1 MYASRLP
8 SMGRRS
14 AADRRSRE
22 PSRPSSSPA
31 LVLSLPAAA
40 QLPQPGASGVATEV
54 VVTAGA
60 VPEDAVALGV
70 ATTVIDR
77 ATIERSRAATVAD
90 LLRTVPGVD
99 VAQSGGPGG
108 VTSLFLRGTNSN
120 STLVLVD
127 GVKLNSPYFG
137 GVDLSSLGTA
147 NVERIEIVRGPFSAL
162 YGSEAIGGVV
172 QVITRRPGA
181 DGFEGQAH
189 FGLGNASAREG
200 GVNAALRSGPIG
212 VSAGFRRGTIAGDL
226 PNEFFEGTDLSAAL
240 DVQISPDAKT
250 GVTVRRESS
259 RTGIPFSGATATP
272 LRATTAD
279 TTLVSVPVSVVLGA
293 RTTLEAAG
301 TFANDSPTYTDPD
314 DPWGFTFSETKARRA
329 GGRVVLSHTSGANR
343 ISVGTDYEQTKVDN
357 EDSYGVQLDG
367 LTTSTWSVF
376 AEDRLSLAD
385 DRLAITAGVRR
396 DENSAFGASTNP
408 RVALSWR
415 VAPAVK
421 LRAAAGSAFRAPS
434 TGELYYPFSGNPGLQ
449 PEESVSYEAG
459 AEWAL
464 GRGLV
469 FEASL
474 FRSDVKD
481 LIRYDFATFTNVN
494 VGRARMT
501 GAEATSARDAS
512 RPRRGQ
518 ARRTPGS
525 TPRTA
530 TPASRSSGARGTRR
544 AVTVGG
550 DLGRGA
556 SAELTGLYVGERDD
570 VDATTYQRVTNPAYF
585 RVDVAATGPRLF
597 ERVAPFVRV
606 TNLLDRDYD
615 EVAGYPSP
623 GRRFVAGLDLAF

>member
-1 MYASRLP
+1 MNRLV
-8 SMGRRS
+8 RS
-14 AADRRSRE
+14 LLL
-22 PSRPSSSPA
+22 PI
-31 LVLSLPAAA
+31 VLSLPAAA
-40 QLPQPGASGVATEV
+40 QLPQPGPSPVATEV
-54 VVTAGA
+54 VVTAAA
-60 VPEDAVALGV
+60 VPEDAATLGV
-70 ATTVIDR
+70 AATVVDR
-77 ATIERSRAATVAD
+77 AAIERSRATTVAD
-90 LLRTVPGVD
+90 LLRSVPGVD
-99 VAQSGGPGG
+99 VAQSGGAGG

-120 STLVLVD
+120 SALVLVD

-162 YGSEAIGGVV
+162 YGSEALGGVV
-172 QVITRRPGA
+172 QVITRRAVA
-181 DGFEGQAH
+181 DGFAGQAH

-200 GVNAALRSGPIG
+200 GVNAALRSGPVG

-240 DVQISPDAKT
+240 DVQLGANAKA

-259 RTGIPFSGATATP
+259 RTGIPFSGATPTP

-279 TTLVSVPVSVVLGA
+279 TTLVSVPLSLALGA

-301 TFANDSPTYTDPD
+301 TFADDSPTYTDPD

-329 GGRVVLSHTSGANR
+329 GGRVVLSHVAGANR

-367 LTTSTWSVF
+367 LTTRTWSVF

-385 DRLAITAGVRR
+385 DRVAITAGVRR

-408 RVALSWR
+408 RVALSWT
-415 VAPAVK
+415 VAPALKV
-421 LRAAAGSAFRAPS
+421 RAAAGSAFRAPS

-459 AEWAL
+459 AEWTIS
-464 GRGLV
+464 RGFV

-481 LIRYDFATFTNVN
+481 LIRYDFATFANVN

-501 GAEATSARDAS
+501 GAEAVVSGVLSATTWARAAYTWLDAQDLDTGLPLLR
-512 RPRRGQ
+512 RPRHR
-518 ARRTPGS
+518 
-525 TPRTA
+525 
-530 TPASRSSGARGTRR
+530 ASASL
-544 AVTVGG
+544 GG

-570 VDATTYQRVTNPAYF
+570 VDATTYARVTSPAYF
-585 RVDVAATGPRLF
+585 RVDLAATGPRLL
-597 ERVAPFVRV
+597 EHLAPFVRV
-606 TNLLDRDYD
+606 TNLLGRDYV

-623 GRRFVAGLDLAF
+623 GRRWVVGLDVSF

>member
-1 MYASRLP
+1 MNRLFHP
-8 SMGRRS
+8 LL
-14 AADRRSRE
+14 AT
-22 PSRPSSSPA
+22 

-40 QLPQPGASGVATEV
+40 QLPQSGAAGVATEV
-54 VVTAGA
+54 VVTASA
-60 VPEDAVALGV
+60 APEDAVALGV
-70 ATTVIDR
+70 AATVIDR
-77 ATIERSRAATVAD
+77 AAIERSRAATVAD
-90 LLRTVPGVD
+90 LLRSVPGVT

-147 NVERIEIVRGPFSAL
+147 NVERIEVVRGPFSAL

-172 QVITRRPGA
+172 QVITRRA
-181 DGFEGQAH
+181 DTDGFAGQAH
-189 FGLGNASAREG
+189 FGLGNGSAREG
-200 GVNAALRSGPIG
+200 GVNAAFRNGPIG
-212 VSAGFRRGTIAGDL
+212 VTAGFRRGTTGGDL
-226 PNEFFEGTDLSAAL
+226 PNEFFEGTDLSAGL
-240 DVQISPDAKT
+240 DFQIAPDAKA
-250 GVTVRRESS
+250 GITVKRESS

-279 TTLVSVPVSVVLGA
+279 TTLVSVPVSVALGA

-301 TFANDSPTYTDPD
+301 TFANDRPTFSDPD

-343 ISVGTDYEQTKVDN
+343 ISVGTDYERTSVDN

-385 DRLAITAGVRR
+385 ERLAITAGVRR
-396 DENSAFGASTNP
+396 DENSAFGATTNP

-434 TGELYYPFSGNPGLQ
+434 TGELYYPFSGNAALR

-459 AEWAL
+459 AEWAP

-469 FEASL
+469 FEASF
-474 FRSDVKD
+474 FRTNVKD
-481 LIRYDFATFTNVN
+481 LISYDFATSTNEN

-501 GAEATSARDAS
+501 GAEATL
-512 RPRRGQ
+512 RG
-518 ARRTPGS
+518 TIS
-525 TPRTA
+525 TA
-530 TPASRSSGARGTRR
+530 TWASASYTWLDTEDRDTGLPLLRR
-544 AVTVGG
+544 PESRASVTFGG

-556 SAELTGLYVGERDD
+556 TAELTGLYVGERAD
-570 VDATTYQRVTNPAYF
+570 VDVVTYARVTSPAYF
-585 RVDVAATGPRLF
+585 RVDLAATGPRLF
-597 ERVAPFVRV
+597 DHLAPFVRV
-606 TNLLDRDYD
+606 TNLLDRDYA

-623 GRRFVAGLDLAF
+623 GIRFVAGVDVAF

>member
-1 MYASRLP
+1 MNRLV
-8 SMGRRS
+8 RS
-14 AADRRSRE
+14 LLL
-22 PSRPSSSPA
+22 PI
-31 LVLSLPAAA
+31 VLSLPAAA
-40 QLPQPGASGVATEV
+40 QLPQPGSSPVTTEV
-54 VVTAGA
+54 VVTAAA
-60 VPEDAVALGV
+60 VPEDAATLGV
-70 ATTVIDR
+70 AATVVDR
-77 ATIERSRAATVAD
+77 ATIERSRATTVAD
-90 LLRTVPGVD
+90 LLRSVPGVD
-99 VAQSGGPGG
+99 VAQSGGAGG

-120 STLVLVD
+120 SALVLVD

-162 YGSEAIGGVV
+162 YGSEALGGVV
-172 QVITRRPGA
+172 QVITRRAVA
-181 DGFEGQAH
+181 DGFAGQAH

-200 GVNAALRSGPIG
+200 GVNAALRSGPVG

-240 DVQISPDAKT
+240 DVQLGANAKA

-259 RTGIPFSGATATP
+259 RTGIPFSGATPTP

-279 TTLVSVPVSVVLGA
+279 TTLVSVPLSLALGA

-301 TFANDSPTYTDPD
+301 TFADDSPTYTDPD

-329 GGRVVLSHTSGANR
+329 GGRVVLSHVAGANR

-367 LTTSTWSVF
+367 LTTRTWSVF

-385 DRLAITAGVRR
+385 DRVAITAGVRR

-408 RVALSWR
+408 RVALSWT
-415 VAPAVK
+415 VAPALKV
-421 LRAAAGSAFRAPS
+421 RAAAGSAFRAPS

-459 AEWAL
+459 AEWTIS
-464 GRGLV
+464 RGFV

-481 LIRYDFATFTNVN
+481 LIRYDFATFANVN

-501 GAEATSARDAS
+501 GAEAVVSGVLSATTWARAAYTWLDAQDLDTGLPLLR
-512 RPRRGQ
+512 RPRHR
-518 ARRTPGS
+518 
-525 TPRTA
+525 
-530 TPASRSSGARGTRR
+530 ASASL
-544 AVTVGG
+544 GG

-570 VDATTYQRVTNPAYF
+570 VDATTYARVTSPAYF
-585 RVDVAATGPRLF
+585 RVDLAATGPRLL
-597 ERVAPFVRV
+597 EHLAPFVRV
-606 TNLLDRDYD
+606 TNLLGRDYV

-623 GRRFVAGLDLAF
+623 GRRWVVGLDVSF

>member
-1 MYASRLP
+1 MNRLV
-8 SMGRRS
+8 
-14 AADRRSRE
+14 
-22 PSRPSSSPA
+22 RPLLA
-31 LVLSLPAAA
+31 TLVLSLPASA

-77 ATIERSRAATVAD
+77 ATLERSRVSTVAD

-137 GVDLSSLGTA
+137 GVDLSTLGTA

-172 QVITRRPGA
+172 QVITRRA
-181 DGFEGQAH
+181 SVDGLEGQAH

-200 GVNAALRSGPIG
+200 GVNAAFRSGPIG
-212 VSAGFRRGTIAGDL
+212 VTAGFRRGTIGGDL

-240 DVQISPDAKT
+240 DVQISPDART
-250 GVTVRRESS
+250 GVTVKRESS
-259 RTGIPFSGATATP
+259 RTGIPFSGTTATP

-279 TTLVSVPVSVVLGA
+279 TTLVSVPVSAVLGA

-343 ISVGTDYEQTKVDN
+343 ISFGTDYEQTKVDN

-367 LTTSTWSVF
+367 LTTNTWSVF

-408 RVALSWR
+408 RIALSWR

-434 TGELYYPFSGNPGLQ
+434 TGELYYPFSGNPALQ

-501 GAEATSARDAS
+501 GAEATV
-512 RPRRGQ
+512 
-518 ARRTPGS
+518 
-525 TPRTA
+525 
-530 TPASRSSGARGTRR
+530 RGTLSAATWASASYTWLDTEDRDTGLPLLRR
-544 AVTVGG
+544 PKNAAAVTVGG

-570 VDATTYQRVTNPAYF
+570 VDATTFQ
-585 RVDVAATGPRLF
+585 
-597 ERVAPFVRV
+597 RV

-615 EVAGYPSP
+615 EVAGYLSP

>member
-1 MYASRLP
+1 MNRLV
-8 SMGRRS
+8 RS
-14 AADRRSRE
+14 LLL
-22 PSRPSSSPA
+22 PI
-31 LVLSLPAAA
+31 VLSLPAAA
-40 QLPQPGASGVATEV
+40 QLPQPGPSPVATEV
-54 VVTAGA
+54 VVTAAA
-60 VPEDAVALGV
+60 VPEDAATLGV
-70 ATTVIDR
+70 AATVVDR
-77 ATIERSRAATVAD
+77 AAIERSRATTVAD
-90 LLRTVPGVD
+90 LLRSVPGVD
-99 VAQSGGPGG
+99 VAQSGGAGG

-120 STLVLVD
+120 SALVLVD

-162 YGSEAIGGVV
+162 YGSEALGGVV
-172 QVITRRPGA
+172 QVITRRAVA
-181 DGFEGQAH
+181 DGFAGQAH

-200 GVNAALRSGPIG
+200 GVNAALRSGPVG

-240 DVQISPDAKT
+240 DVQLGANAKA

-259 RTGIPFSGATATP
+259 RTGIPFSGATPTP

-279 TTLVSVPVSVVLGA
+279 TTLVSVPLSLALGA

-301 TFANDSPTYTDPD
+301 TFADDSPTYTDPD

-329 GGRVVLSHTSGANR
+329 GGRVVLSHVAGANR

-367 LTTSTWSVF
+367 LTTRTWSVF

-385 DRLAITAGVRR
+385 DRVAITAGVRR

-408 RVALSWR
+408 RVALSWT
-415 VAPAVK
+415 VAPALKV
-421 LRAAAGSAFRAPS
+421 RAAAGSAFRAPS

-459 AEWAL
+459 AEWTIS
-464 GRGLV
+464 RGFV

-481 LIRYDFATFTNVN
+481 LIRYDFATFANVN

-501 GAEATSARDAS
+501 GAEAVVRGVLSATTWARAAYTWLDAQDLDTGLPLLR
-512 RPRRGQ
+512 RPRHR
-518 ARRTPGS
+518 
-525 TPRTA
+525 
-530 TPASRSSGARGTRR
+530 ASASL
-544 AVTVGG
+544 GG

-570 VDATTYQRVTNPAYF
+570 VDATTYARVTSPAYF
-585 RVDVAATGPRLF
+585 RVDLAATGPRLL
-597 ERVAPFVRV
+597 EHLAPFVRV
-606 TNLLDRDYD
+606 TNLLGRDYV

-623 GRRFVAGLDLAF
+623 GRRWVVGLDVSF

>member
-1 MYASRLP
+1 MNRLV
-8 SMGRRS
+8 RS
-14 AADRRSRE
+14 LLL
-22 PSRPSSSPA
+22 PT
-31 LVLSLPAAA
+31 VLSLPAAA
-40 QLPQPGASGVATEV
+40 QLPQPGSSPVTTEV
-54 VVTAGA
+54 VVTAAA
-60 VPEDAVALGV
+60 VPEDAATLGV
-70 ATTVIDR
+70 AATVVDR
-77 ATIERSRAATVAD
+77 ATIERSRATTVAD
-90 LLRTVPGVD
+90 LLRSVPGVD
-99 VAQSGGPGG
+99 VAQSGGAGG

-120 STLVLVD
+120 SALVLVD

-162 YGSEAIGGVV
+162 YGSEALGGVV
-172 QVITRRPGA
+172 QVITRRAVA
-181 DGFEGQAH
+181 DGFAGQAH

-200 GVNAALRSGPIG
+200 GVNAALRSGPVG

-240 DVQISPDAKT
+240 DVQLGANAKA

-259 RTGIPFSGATATP
+259 RTGIPFSGATPTP

-279 TTLVSVPVSVVLGA
+279 TTLVSVPLSLALGA

-301 TFANDSPTYTDPD
+301 TFADDSPTYTDPD

-329 GGRVVLSHTSGANR
+329 GGRVVLSHVAGANR

-367 LTTSTWSVF
+367 LTTRTWSVF

-385 DRLAITAGVRR
+385 DRVAITAGVRR

-408 RVALSWR
+408 RVALSWT
-415 VAPAVK
+415 VAPALKV
-421 LRAAAGSAFRAPS
+421 RAAAGSAFRAPS

-459 AEWAL
+459 AEWTIS
-464 GRGLV
+464 RGFV

-481 LIRYDFATFTNVN
+481 LIRYDFATFANVN

-501 GAEATSARDAS
+501 GAEAVVSGVLSATTWARAAYTWLDAQDLDTGLPLLR
-512 RPRRGQ
+512 RPRHR
-518 ARRTPGS
+518 
-525 TPRTA
+525 
-530 TPASRSSGARGTRR
+530 ASASL
-544 AVTVGG
+544 GG

-570 VDATTYQRVTNPAYF
+570 VDATTYARVTSPAYF
-585 RVDVAATGPRLF
+585 RVDLAATGPRLL
-597 ERVAPFVRV
+597 EHLAPFVRV
-606 TNLLDRDYD
+606 TNLLGRDYV

-623 GRRFVAGLDLAF
+623 GRRWVVGLDVSF

>member
-1 MYASRLP
+1 MNSFV
-8 SMGRRS
+8 
-14 AADRRSRE
+14 
-22 PSRPSSSPA
+22 RPLLA
-31 LVLSLPAAA
+31 TLVLSLPAVA
-40 QLPQPGASGVATEV
+40 QLPPPGATSIATEV

-60 VPEDAVALGV
+60 VPEDAETLGV
-70 ATTVIDR
+70 ATTVVDR

-99 VAQSGGPGG
+99 VVRSGGPGG

-120 STLVLVD
+120 SALVLVD
-127 GVKLNSPYFG
+127 GVKMNSPYFG

-162 YGSEAIGGVV
+162 YGSEALGGVV
-172 QVITRRPGA
+172 QVITRRPAA
-181 DGFEGQAH
+181 DGLTGQAH

-200 GVNAALRSGPIG
+200 GVNTTLRSGAIG
-212 VSAGFRRGTIAGDL
+212 VTAGFRRGTIGGDL

-240 DVQISPDAKT
+240 DVQLSPDAKA
-250 GVTVRRESS
+250 GVTVRRNSS
-259 RTGIPFSGATATP
+259 RTGIPFSGATPTP

-279 TTLVSVPVSVVLGA
+279 TTLVSVPFSFLLGSK
-293 RTTLEAAG
+293 TTLEAAG
-301 TFANDSPTYTDPD
+301 TYAADSPTYTDPE
-314 DPWGFTFSETKARRA
+314 DPWGFTFSETKARRV
-329 GGRVVLSHTSGANR
+329 GGRLVLSHVSGANR
-343 ISVGTDYEQTKVDN
+343 ISVGTDYEHTRVDN

-367 LTTSTWSVF
+367 LTTRTWSVF

-385 DRLAITAGVRR
+385 DRVAVTAGVRR
-396 DENSAFGASTNP
+396 DENDAFGSSTNP
-408 RVALSWR
+408 RVGLSWR
-415 VAPAVK
+415 VTSALKV
-421 LRAAAGSAFRAPS
+421 RAAAGTAFRAPS
-434 TGELYYPFSGNPGLQ
+434 TGELYYPFSGNRELQ

-459 AEWAL
+459 AEWTL

-469 FEASL
+469 LEASL

-501 GAEATSARDAS
+501 GAEATLRGAISAATWASASYTWLDTEDRDTGLPLLRRPKHRAS
-512 RPRRGQ
+512 F
-518 ARRTPGS
+518 TY
-525 TPRTA
+525 
-530 TPASRSSGARGTRR
+530 
-544 AVTVGG
+544 GG

-556 SAELTGLYVGERDD
+556 TAELTALWVGERDD
-570 VDATTYQRVTNPAYF
+570 VDATTYLRVTSPATF
-585 RVDVAATGPRLF
+585 RLDVAATGPRF
-597 ERVAPFVRV
+597 FAHVAPFVRV

>member
-1 MYASRLP
+1 VNSL
-8 SMGRRS
+8 
-14 AADRRSRE
+14 
-22 PSRPSSSPA
+22 SRPLLA
-31 LVLSLPAAA
+31 LLVFSLPIAA
-40 QLPQPGASGVATEV
+40 QVPQPGSSSVATEV

-70 ATTVIDR
+70 ATTVVDR

-120 STLVLVD
+120 SALVLVD
-127 GVKLNSPYFG
+127 GVKMNSPYFG

-147 NVERIEIVRGPFSAL
+147 NVERVEIVRGPFSAL
-162 YGSEAIGGVV
+162 YGSEALGGVV
-172 QVITRRPGA
+172 QVITRRASA

-200 GVNAALRSGPIG
+200 GVNAALRSGPVG
-212 VSAGFRRGTIAGDL
+212 VTAGFRRGTIAGDL

-240 DVQISPDAKT
+240 EVQVAPAVKT
-250 GVTVRRESS
+250 GVTVRSESS
-259 RTGIPFSGATATP
+259 RTGIPFSGGTATP

-301 TFANDSPTYTDPD
+301 TIADDSPTYTDPD

-343 ISVGTDYEQTKVDN
+343 FSVGTDLERTKVDN

-367 LTTSTWSVF
+367 LTTSTWSLF
-376 AEDRLSLAD
+376 AEDRVSLAD

-415 VAPAVK
+415 VSSVLK
-421 LRAAAGSAFRAPS
+421 VRAAAGSAFRAPS
-434 TGELYYPFSGNPGLQ
+434 TGELYYPFSGNADLQ

-464 GRGLV
+464 GRSFV
-469 FEASL
+469 IEASL

-481 LIRYDFATFTNVN
+481 LIRYDFAYQRNEN

-501 GAEATSARDAS
+501 GAEAAVRGSLSASTWARAAYTWLDAEDRDTGLPLLRRPKQRAS
-512 RPRRGQ
+512 MTLG
-518 ARRTPGS
+518 GELGH
-525 TPRTA
+525 
-530 TPASRSSGARGTRR
+530 GA
-544 AVTVGG
+544 V
-550 DLGRGA
+550 
-556 SAELTGLYVGERDD
+556 AELTGLWVGERDD
-570 VDATTYQRVTNPAYF
+570 VDATTYLRVTNPSYV
-585 RVDVAATGPRLF
+585 RLDAAVTGPRLF
-597 ERVAPFVRV
+597 GGLSPFVRA
-606 TNLLDRDYD
+606 TNLLDSDYD

>member
-1 MYASRLP
+1 MNCLGPSLLLP
-8 SMGRRS
+8 V
-14 AADRRSRE
+14 
-22 PSRPSSSPA
+22 
-31 LVLSLPAAA
+31 VLSLPAAA
-40 QLPQPGASGVATEV
+40 QLPQPGSSPVATEV
-54 VVTAGA
+54 IVTAAA
-60 VPEDAVALGV
+60 VPEDAATLSV
-70 ATTVIDR
+70 ATTVVDR
-77 ATIERSRAATVAD
+77 ATIERSRATTVAD
-90 LLRTVPGVD
+90 LLRSVPGVD
-99 VAQSGGPGG
+99 VAQSGGAGG

-120 STLVLVD
+120 SALVLVD
-127 GVKLNSPYFG
+127 GVKLNSPYFR

-162 YGSEAIGGVV
+162 YGSEALGGVV
-172 QVITRRPGA
+172 QVITRRADA
-181 DGFEGQAH
+181 DGFTGQAH

-200 GVNAALRSGPIG
+200 GVNASLRDGPIG

-240 DVQISPDAKT
+240 DVQIASGVKT
-250 GVTVRRESS
+250 GVTVRNESS

-272 LRATTAD
+272 FRATTAD
-279 TTLVSVPVSVVLGA
+279 TTLVSVPLSIVLGP

-301 TFANDSPTYTDPD
+301 TFADDSPTYTDPD
-314 DPWGFTFSETKARRA
+314 DPWGFTFSETQARRA
-329 GGRVVLSHTSGANR
+329 GGRVVLSHVAGANR

-376 AEDRLSLAD
+376 AEDRISLAD

-408 RVALSWR
+408 RIALSWR
-415 VAPAVK
+415 VAPTLRV
-421 LRAAAGSAFRAPS
+421 RAAAGSAFRAPS
-434 TGELYYPFSGNPGLQ
+434 TGELYYPFSGNSALQ

-459 AEWAL
+459 AEWTIS
-464 GRGLV
+464 RGFV

-501 GAEATSARDAS
+501 GAEAVVRGALSASTWARAAYTWLDAEDRDTGLPLLRRPTHRAS
-512 RPRRGQ
+512 
-518 ARRTPGS
+518 
-525 TPRTA
+525 
-530 TPASRSSGARGTRR
+530 ASF
-544 AVTVGG
+544 GG

-556 SAELTGLYVGERDD
+556 SAELTGLYVGKRDD
-570 VDATTYQRVTNPAYF
+570 VDATTYLRVTSPAYV
-585 RVDVAATGPRLF
+585 RLDVAATGPRLRGF
-597 ERVAPFVRV
+597 VSPFVRV
-606 TNLLDRDYD
+606 ANLFDADYE

-623 GRRFVAGLDLAF
+623 GIRFVAGLDLAF